1 MEKGKMIYMMRFYR
15 TYATFFITFVL
26 LSSCVQIDN
35 RQSEVYMLTLTESES
50 ICFIQDADS
59 LSYKCYAVAVDS
71 DCINI
76 TMPYSTNY
84 YVDDIKKKAK
94 NLADV
99 PIAQKQR
106 GYRETLQELKT
117 CIRVILSKYKGKCL
131 SCLHCNLSDFS
142 DIAVAVSRDLP
153 EIKCNN
159 MSQIEEVINTTT
171 LATDLTA
178 ILAEYNMRVRSIT
191 LDVEA
196 KGIYMNKDLYLS
208 THLVSGKNIPQKI
221 LAIPIKI
228 SIEESR

>member
-1 MEKGKMIYMMRFYR
+1 
-15 TYATFFITFVL
+15 
-26 LSSCVQIDN
+26 
-35 RQSEVYMLTLTESES
+35 
-50 ICFIQDADS
+50 
-59 LSYKCYAVAVDS
+59 
-71 DCINI
+71 
-76 TMPYSTNY
+76 MPYSTNY
-84 YVDDIKKKAK
+84 FVDDIKKKAK